1 MSSSPIYIK
10 HPIIWDNS
18 VEFRLYQK
26 NIAESACLSNTLVI
40 LPTALGKTIISALV
54 CADMLYKYRDKR
66 VLIMAPTRP
75 LVGQH
80 LKLFSSVLK
89 ILEEQIVAITGKT
102 LPETRR
108 AIWCKKEVRLIF
120 ATPEIVKNDLNEG
133 RLQLRDFSLLVFD
146 EAHKAVKDYSYT
158 LIAKEYINQ
167 SPCPMILALTA
178 SPGAER
184 SRVQEVCNN
193 LFIENLEYRNE
204 DDPDV
209 KPYVNPIQVKWEWFS
224 LPEEYRYIASTLR
237 SMLHEKL
244 RWLIQRGILRRKSLE
259 WVFKRDLISLGEEL
273 QYTIELTME
282 EQRAPL
288 YIALMN
294 QSSALTLMYCLELI
308 ESQGSF
314 SLKAFLDRI
323 EQEENEKTHSALL
336 KQPGIME
343 IRAILQNMTNEGPKI
358 QYLLQLMK
366 NSRDYSQNRVS
377 HSDKSEANYNNK
389 DNNQKSKILIFT
401 QYRDT
406 AKHIVE
412 ILSRNKI
419 SCSRFVGQANRT
431 GDDGMTQEKQ
441 AEVLESFR
449 EGDFQVLVATSI
461 AEEGL
466 DIPEVDLVVFYE
478 PIPSEIRYIQRRGRT
493 GRNSAGLVILL
504 AMKDSIDVRYL
515 NASTRRVEKMKESL
529 ASIKTTF
536 RPLTREAQFKLNPMT
551 ADELITIEKRNK
563 RVKDRLSETVR
574 LAITQG
580 LLPENEASERL
591 NVLSRNRRMNS
602 LSIET
607 ELLTGHFRKQVD
619 KAARR
624 IYLELQKYGRGGTD
638 VEALTDILDI
648 EDQVKIEAIK
658 KLEKLRKVEWLD
670 EGTIASTNWIYR
682 LPLGKILNLHIEKV
696 VQGKAVVM
704 IDGKWRARL
713 NHYDYEGP
721 REFLKKGSKFKA
733 IGELY
738 HDDGVLSIKV
748 KQIIGAT

>member
-1 MSSSPIYIK
+1 
-10 HPIIWDNS
+10 
-18 VEFRLYQK
+18 
-26 NIAESACLSNTLVI
+26 
-40 LPTALGKTIISALV
+40 
-54 CADMLYKYRDKR
+54 MLYKYRDKR

-419 SCSRFVGQANRT
+419 SCSRFVGQANRM

>member
-26 NIAESACLSNTLVI
+26 NIAESASLSNTLVI

-54 CADMLYKYRDKR
+54 CADMLFKYRDKG

-80 LKLFSSVLK
+80 LKLFSSILK

-167 SPCPMILALTA
+167 SPCPTILALTA

-184 SRVQEVCNN
+184 SKIQEVCNN

-244 RWLIQRGILRRKSLE
+244 RWLIQRGILRKKSLE
-259 WVFKRDLISLGEEL
+259 WVFKIDLISLGEEL

-282 EQRAPL
+282 EQRGPL

-323 EQEENEKTHSALL
+323 EQEEKEKTHSALL

-358 QYLLQLMK
+358 QYLLQLVK
-366 NSRDYSQNRVS
+366 HSRDYSQNRIS
-377 HSDKSEANYNNK
+377 YSDNSEANYNK

-419 SCSRFVGQANRT
+419 SCSRFVGQANRL
-431 GDDGMTQEKQ
+431 GDDGMKQEKQ
-441 AEVLESFR
+441 AEVLEAFR

-504 AMKDSIDVRYL
+504 AMKDSIDVQYL

-551 ADELITIEKRNK
+551 TDELITIEKRNK

-580 LLPENEASERL
+580 LLPENEANERL

-638 VEALTDILDI
+638 AEALTDLLDI
-648 EDQVKIEAIK
+648 EDQVMIEAIK

-670 EGTIASTNWIYR
+670 EGTIASTNWICR
-682 LPLGKILNLHIEKV
+682 QPSGKILNLHIEKV
-696 VQGKAVVM
+696 VQGKAVVT

>member
-308 ESQGSF
+308 ESQGFF

-419 SCSRFVGQANRT
+419 SCSRFVGQANRM

>member
-419 SCSRFVGQANRT
+419 SCSRFVGQANRM

-638 VEALTDILDI
+638 VEALTDVLDI

>member
-26 NIAESACLSNTLVI
+26 NIAESASLSNTLVI

-54 CADMLYKYRDKR
+54 CADMLFKYRDKR

-80 LKLFSSVLK
+80 LKLFSSILK

-108 AIWCKKEVRLIF
+108 AIWYKKEVRLIF

-167 SPCPMILALTA
+167 SSCPMILALTA
-178 SPGAER
+178 SPGAEK

-244 RWLIQRGILRRKSLE
+244 RWLIQRGILRKKSLE

-323 EQEENEKTHSALL
+323 EQEEKEKTHSALL

-358 QYLLQLMK
+358 QYLLQLVK
-366 NSRDYSQNRVS
+366 HSRDYSQNRIS
-377 HSDKSEANYNNK
+377 HSENSEANYYNNK

-419 SCSRFVGQANRT
+419 SCSRFVGQANRL

-493 GRNSAGLVILL
+493 GRNSPGMVILL
-504 AMKDSIDVRYL
+504 AMKDSIDERYL
-515 NASTRRVEKMKESL
+515 YASKRRIEKMKQLLSNV
-529 ASIKTTF
+529 STTL

-551 ADELITIEKRNK
+551 ADELIIIDKRNK

-574 LAITQG
+574 LAVTQG
-580 LLPENEASERL
+580 LLPENEANERL
-591 NVLSRNRRMNS
+591 NVLSRNRRMTS

-607 ELLTGHFRKQVD
+607 ELLTGHFRKQID

-624 IYLELQKYGRGGTD
+624 IYLELQKYGRGGID
-638 VEALTDILDI
+638 VEALTDL
-648 EDQVKIEAIK
+648 
-658 KLEKLRKVEWLD
+658 L
-670 EGTIASTNWIYR
+670 
-682 LPLGKILNLHIEKV
+682 
-696 VQGKAVVM
+696 
-704 IDGKWRARL
+704 
-713 NHYDYEGP
+713 
-721 REFLKKGSKFKA
+721 
-733 IGELY
+733 
-738 HDDGVLSIKV
+738 
-748 KQIIGAT
+748 

>member
-26 NIAESACLSNTLVI
+26 NIAESASLSNTLVI

-54 CADMLYKYRDKR
+54 SADMLFKYRDKR

-80 LKLFSSVLK
+80 LKLFSSILK

-184 SRVQEVCNN
+184 SKIQEVCNN

-244 RWLIQRGILRRKSLE
+244 RWLIQRGILRKKSLE

-282 EQRAPL
+282 EQRGPL

-323 EQEENEKTHSALL
+323 EQEEKEKTHSALL

-358 QYLLQLMK
+358 QYLLQLVK
-366 NSRDYSQNRVS
+366 HSRDYSQNRIS
-377 HSDKSEANYNNK
+377 YSDNSEANYDK

-419 SCSRFVGQANRT
+419 SCSRFVGQANRL
-431 GDDGMTQEKQ
+431 GDDGMKQEKQ

-504 AMKDSIDVRYL
+504 AMKDSIDVQYL
-515 NASTRRVEKMKESL
+515 KASTRRVEKMKESL

-551 ADELITIEKRNK
+551 TDELITIEKRNK

-580 LLPENEASERL
+580 LLPENEANERL

-624 IYLELQKYGRGGTD
+624 IYLELQKHGRGGTD
-638 VEALTDILDI
+638 AEALTDLLDI
-648 EDQVKIEAIK
+648 EDQVMIEAIK

-670 EGTIASTNWIYR
+670 EGTIASTNWICR
-682 LPLGKILNLHIEKV
+682 QPLGKILNLHIEKV
-696 VQGKAVVM
+696 VQGKAVVT

>member
-1 MSSSPIYIK
+1 
-10 HPIIWDNS
+10 
-18 VEFRLYQK
+18 
-26 NIAESACLSNTLVI
+26 
-40 LPTALGKTIISALV
+40 
-54 CADMLYKYRDKR
+54 
-66 VLIMAPTRP
+66 
-75 LVGQH
+75 
-80 LKLFSSVLK
+80 
-89 ILEEQIVAITGKT
+89 
-102 LPETRR
+102 
-108 AIWCKKEVRLIF
+108 
-120 ATPEIVKNDLNEG
+120 
-133 RLQLRDFSLLVFD
+133 LVFD

-184 SRVQEVCNN
+184 SRIQEVCNN

-244 RWLIQRGILRRKSLE
+244 RWLIQRGILRKKSLE

-282 EQRAPL
+282 EQRGPL

-323 EQEENEKTHSALL
+323 EQEEKEKTHSALL

-358 QYLLQLMK
+358 QYLLQLVK
-366 NSRDYSQNRVS
+366 HSRDYSQNRIS
-377 HSDKSEANYNNK
+377 YSDNSEANYNK

-419 SCSRFVGQANRT
+419 SCSRFVGQANRL
-431 GDDGMTQEKQ
+431 GDDGMKQEKQ

-504 AMKDSIDVRYL
+504 AMKDSIDVQYL

-580 LLPENEASERL
+580 LLPENEANERL

-638 VEALTDILDI
+638 VETLTDLLDI
-648 EDQVKIEAIK
+648 EDQVMIEAIK

-682 LPLGKILNLHIEKV
+682 QPSGKILNLHIEKV
-696 VQGKAVVM
+696 VQGKAVVT

>member
-366 NSRDYSQNRVS
+366 HSRDYSQNRVS

-419 SCSRFVGQANRT
+419 SCSRFVGQANRM

>member
-26 NIAESACLSNTLVI
+26 NIAESASLSNTLVI

-54 CADMLYKYRDKR
+54 CADMLFKYRDKG

-80 LKLFSSVLK
+80 LKLFFSILK

-184 SRVQEVCNN
+184 SKIQEVCNN

-244 RWLIQRGILRRKSLE
+244 RWLIQRGILRKKSLE

-282 EQRAPL
+282 EQRGPL

-323 EQEENEKTHSALL
+323 EQEEKEKTHSALL

-358 QYLLQLMK
+358 QYLLQLVK
-366 NSRDYSQNRVS
+366 HSRDYSQNRIS
-377 HSDKSEANYNNK
+377 YSDNSEANYNK

-419 SCSRFVGQANRT
+419 SCSRFVGQANRL
-431 GDDGMTQEKQ
+431 GDDGMKQEKQ

-493 GRNSAGLVILL
+493 GRSSAGLVILL
-504 AMKDSIDVRYL
+504 AMKDSIDVQYL
-515 NASTRRVEKMKESL
+515 NASIRRVEKMKESL
-529 ASIKTTF
+529 ASIKTIL

-580 LLPENEASERL
+580 LLPENEANERL

-607 ELLTGHFRKQVD
+607 EFLTGHFRKQVD

-638 VEALTDILDI
+638 AEALTDLLDI
-648 EDQVKIEAIK
+648 EDQVMIEAIK

-670 EGTIASTNWIYR
+670 EGTIASTNWICR
-682 LPLGKILNLHIEKV
+682 QPSGKILNLHIEKV
-696 VQGKAVVM
+696 VQGKAVVT